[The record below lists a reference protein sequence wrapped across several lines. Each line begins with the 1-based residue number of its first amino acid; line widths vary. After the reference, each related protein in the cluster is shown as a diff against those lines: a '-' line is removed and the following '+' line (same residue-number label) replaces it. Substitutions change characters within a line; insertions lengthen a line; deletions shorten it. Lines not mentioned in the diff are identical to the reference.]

1 MYVKEKFT
9 FFVWYEEDV
18 LIITS
23 GLVYENQTHTE
34 TEVHKNI
41 ENLEKRIT
49 WRFLDFMN
57 HYPLDV
63 WGATGGLL
71 MEKYIFFCGGIQNKQ
86 PSKNCHS
93 ISGNFHKKLSM
104 LEPRAF
110 AASIVFN
117 SVWILIKLTFFLKKI
132 NIGTNFEV

>member
-1 MYVKEKFT
+1 MSV
-9 FFVWYEEDV
+9 
-18 LIITS
+18 
-23 GLVYENQTHTE
+23 NQTDTA

-41 ENLEKRIT
+41 KSSEKRIS
-49 WRFLDFMN
+49 FLNFMD

-71 MEKYIFFCGGIQNKQ
+71 MEKYIFLCGGIQKKQ
-86 PSKNCHS
+86 PSEECHS
-93 ISGNFHKKLSM
+93 ISGNFHKKLLM

-117 SVWILIKLTFFLKKI
+117 SVWLLI
-132 NIGTNFEV
+132 

>member
-49 WRFLDFMN
+49 WRFLDFMT

-71 MEKYIFFCGGIQNKQ
+71 MEKYIFLCGGIQKKQ
-86 PSKNCHS
+86 PSEECHS
-93 ISGNFHKKLSM
+93 ISGNFHKKLLM

-117 SVWILIKLTFFLKKI
+117 SVCILI
-132 NIGTNFEV
+132 